1 LQGEYEINPNGSA
14 ESWNKPQQLQKAIA
28 RLQMFRGSPYW
39 RQDELEKSVMELD
52 DPRMIKRAFTD
63 PGTTLKEQMEVQAQE
78 ISIMLLG
85 FPAQVEPG
93 DDDKAHIQSME
104 GFVQRRVQAQEPI
117 TAEFARLMLQHG
129 ADHDNA
135 LAQKGDKQINAVR
148 QSMQPLIQFLSQV
161 AQSDAQGQLPSNVV
175 PGPGGAGGASLSPS
189 GSQPAQ
195 GSNQDPIKD
204 ATSVMNALAA
214 LKKSGVPVTDA
225 EVNTALAA
233 AGLPPLQAGTPIPEP
248 IKPEPINVQ
257 PQQGAMP

>member
-1 LQGEYEINPNGSA
+1 
-14 ESWNKPQQLQKAIA
+14 
-28 RLQMFRGSPYW
+28 
-39 RQDELEKSVMELD
+39 MELD

-117 TAEFARLMLQHG
+117 TPEFARLMLQHG

-161 AQSDAQGQLPSNVV
+161 AQSDAQGQLPSNVLQG
-175 PGPGGAGGASLSPS
+175 PGAGPPGAQGQAGAGPGGSPAGG
-189 GSQPAQ
+189 
-195 GSNQDPIKD
+195 NDPIKD

-248 IKPEPINVQ
+248 IPPPQVQ
-257 PQQGAMP
+257 PQPQVATAP